1 MECYVC
7 GAALSRSEFCDSCGA
22 DVRLYK
28 KILKSSDVY
37 YNQGLARAQ
46 ERDLTGAAECLRQSV
61 KLNKHN
67 TKARNLLG
75 LVYFEMGEA
84 VAAISQWVISENLQ
98 PEKNLA
104 ETYLNAIQGMRE
116 G

>member
-1 MECYVC
+1 MNCYKC

-28 KILKSSDVY
+28 KIVRSSEAY

-46 ERDLTGAAECLRQSV
+46 TRDLSGAAECLRQSV
-61 KLNKHN
+61 KLYKHN

-84 VAAISQWVISENLQ
+84 VAALSQWVISKIRIWQ
-98 PEKNLA
+98 SP
-104 ETYLNAIQGMRE
+104 T
-116 G
+116 